1 MSDKITLIPQPIVP
15 PSARTG
21 GKIQRQN
28 KQSGVSFDEVFSK
41 ELRGNEVGFSRHAQQ
56 RLASRNINLTE
67 ADLSRLNQAVG
78 QVRAKGGRDSLVMLN
93 DNALIVSVKN
103 NQVVTVV
110 DQDSLKDNV
119 FTNIDSAIIA

>member
-1 MSDKITLIPQPIVP
+1 MSEKITLLPPPMVP
-15 PSARTG
+15 PSARSG
-21 GKIQRQN
+21 GRVHQQQKP
-28 KQSGVSFDEVFSK
+28 VAASFEEVLGK
-41 ELRGNEVGFSRHAQQ
+41 ELRGADIGFSRHAQQ
-56 RLASRNINLTE
+56 RLASRNIDFSQ
-67 ADLSRLNQAVG
+67 ADLTRLNNAVG

-110 DQDSLKDNV
+110 DKNSLTDNV